1 MMQII
6 DRAKEE
12 KIPPILRLAFRPFF
26 IGAAV
31 YAVVSIALWGLFW
44 SGNTHIS
51 QLMYGNP
58 LWWHSHEMLFG
69 FAGAVIVGFLLTA
82 VQTWTGQTGVKG
94 AKLAFLF
101 SLWLIARLG
110 LIFSTPSY
118 LWMIVDCAWIV
129 VATIFLAIPIIRVK
143 QWRNVF
149 FIPVLV
155 MFTLLNVK
163 YHLMVLKVIPDD
175 LKATALATLT
185 IIAAVVLV
193 VGGRVIPFFTS
204 RGTKTA
210 TITRIS
216 VIEYAALIPIWILLI
231 VTIYPGVVPSS
242 LLAIV
247 YIIAAVTNL
256 VRFCRWRSI
265 KTMRVPLLWSLH
277 GAYLSLIL
285 GLAWLGG
292 SYLNSNMSPT
302 IGIHLIAIGGIG
314 AMILAMMARVSL
326 GHTGRKLQVG
336 RWMAIAFISLFGSLL
351 TRTLLVVLMPTSV
364 LDAYVIS
371 AILWVIAFTIFI
383 VIYFPVLTR
392 ARVDGHPG

>member
-1 MMQII
+1 MQII
-6 DRAKEE
+6 DRAQEE
-12 KIPPILRLAFRPFF
+12 KIPPIFRLAFRPFF

-51 QLMYGNP
+51 RLMYGNP

-149 FIPVLV
+149 FIPVLM

-231 VTIYPGVVPSS
+231 VTIYPGVVSSS

-256 VRFCRWRSI
+256 IRFCRWRSNKAI
-265 KTMRVPLLWSLH
+265 RVPLLWSLH
-277 GAYLSLIL
+277 AAYLSLIL

-292 SYLNSNMSPT
+292 SYLNNNMSPT

-336 RWMAIAFISLFGSLL
+336 RWMTIAFMSLFGSLL
-351 TRTLLVVLMPTSV
+351 TRTLLVVLMPISV

-371 AILWVIAFTIFI
+371 AILWVIAFTIFT

>member
-1 MMQII
+1 MQII
-6 DRAKEE
+6 DRTQEE
-12 KIPPILRLAFRPFF
+12 KIPPIFRLAFRPFF

-149 FIPVLV
+149 FIPVLM

-231 VTIYPGVVPSS
+231 VTIYPGVVSSS

-256 VRFCRWRSI
+256 IRFCRWRSNKAI
-265 KTMRVPLLWSLH
+265 RVPLLWSLH
-277 GAYLSLIL
+277 AAYLSLIL

-292 SYLNSNMSPT
+292 SYLNNNMSPT

-336 RWMAIAFISLFGSLL
+336 RWMTIAFMSLFGSLL
-351 TRTLLVVLMPTSV
+351 TRTLLVVLMPISV

-371 AILWVIAFTIFI
+371 AILWVIAFTIFT

>member
-1 MMQII
+1 MQII
-6 DRAKEE
+6 DRAQEE
-12 KIPPILRLAFRPFF
+12 KIPPIFRLAFRPFF

-149 FIPVLV
+149 FIPVLM

-231 VTIYPGVVPSS
+231 VTIYPGVVSSS

-256 VRFCRWRSI
+256 IRFCRWRSN
-265 KTMRVPLLWSLH
+265 KAMRVPLLWSLH
-277 GAYLSLIL
+277 AAYLSLIL

-292 SYLNSNMSPT
+292 SYLNNNMSPT

-336 RWMAIAFISLFGSLL
+336 RWMTIAFMSLSGSLL
-351 TRTLLVVLMPTSV
+351 TRTLLVVLMPISV

-371 AILWVIAFTIFI
+371 AILWVIAFTIFT

>member
-12 KIPPILRLAFRPFF
+12 KIPPLFRLAFRPFF

-31 YAVVSIALWGLFW
+31 YAVIAIALWGLFW
-44 SGNTHIS
+44 AGNTHIS
-51 QLMYGNP
+51 QFMYGNP

-94 AKLAFLF
+94 GKLAFLF

-110 LIFSTPSY
+110 LMFATPSY
-118 LWMIVDCAWIV
+118 LWMVIDCAWIV
-129 VATIFLAIPIIRVK
+129 VATIFLAIPIIKVK
-143 QWRNVF
+143 QWRNMF
-149 FIPVLV
+149 FVPVLILF
-155 MFTLLNVK
+155 MLLNVK
-163 YHLMVLKVIPDD
+163 YHLMVLKVIPYD
-175 LKATALATLT
+175 LKATALTTLT

-204 RGTKTA
+204 RGTQTA
-210 TITRIS
+210 TISRIPML
-216 VIEYAALIPIWILLI
+216 EYAALIPIWILLI
-231 VTIYPGVVPSS
+231 LTIFPITISANV
-242 LLAIV
+242 LAII
-247 YIIAAVTNL
+247 YLIAAITNL
-256 VRFCRWRSI
+256 GRLCRWRSH
-265 KTMRVPLLWSLH
+265 KTITVPLLWSLH
-277 GAYLSLIL
+277 GAYLSMII

-292 SYLNSNMSPT
+292 SYINHNMSST

-336 RWMAIAFISLFGSLL
+336 RWMIIAFISLFGSLL
-351 TRTLLVVLMPTSV
+351 ARTLLVVMMPVATV
-364 LDAYVIS
+364 DAYIIS
-371 AILWVIAFTIFI
+371 AVLWVIAFSIFT
-383 VIYFPVLTR
+383 VVYFPVLTK

>member
-12 KIPPILRLAFRPFF
+12 KIPPLFRLAFRPFF

-31 YAVVSIALWGLFW
+31 YAVISITLWGLLW
-44 SGNTHIS
+44 AGNTHIS
-51 QLMYGNP
+51 QFMYGNP

-94 AKLAFLF
+94 TKLACLF
-101 SLWLIARLG
+101 GLWLIARLG
-110 LIFSTPSY
+110 LMFATPSY
-118 LWMIVDCAWIV
+118 LWMVIDCAWII
-129 VATIFLAIPIIRVK
+129 VATIFLAKPIFKVK

-149 FIPVLV
+149 FVPVLI

-163 YHLMVLKVIPDD
+163 YHLMVLKVIPYD
-175 LKATALATLT
+175 LKAIALTTLT
-185 IIAAVVLV
+185 IIAAVVIV

-204 RGTKTA
+204 RGTQTE

-216 VIEYAALIPIWILLI
+216 MLEYAALIPIWILLI
-231 VTIYPGVVPSS
+231 FTLFPVTVPASI
-242 LLAIV
+242 LAAT
-247 YIIAAVTNL
+247 YLIAAVTNL
-256 VRFCRWRSI
+256 VRMCRWRSY
-265 KTMRVPLLWSLH
+265 KTITVPLLWSLH
-277 GAYLSLIL
+277 GAYLSMII

-292 SYLNSNMSPT
+292 SYINHNMNPT
-302 IGIHLIAIGGIG
+302 IGIHIIAIGGIG

-336 RWMAIAFISLFGSLL
+336 RWMVIAFMSLFGSLL
-351 TRTLLVVLMPTSV
+351 ARTLLVVIMPIATM
-364 LDAYVIS
+364 DAYVIS
-371 AILWVIAFTIFI
+371 AVLWVMAFTIFTI
-383 VIYFPVLTR
+383 VYYPVLTKT
-392 ARVDGHPG
+392 RVDGHPG

>member
-1 MMQII
+1 MQII
-6 DRAKEE
+6 DRAQEE
-12 KIPPILRLAFRPFF
+12 KIPPIFRLAFRPFF

-149 FIPVLV
+149 FIPVLM

-231 VTIYPGVVPSS
+231 VTIYPGVVSSS

-256 VRFCRWRSI
+256 IRFCRWRSNKAI
-265 KTMRVPLLWSLH
+265 RVPLLWSLH
-277 GAYLSLIL
+277 AAYLSLIL

-292 SYLNSNMSPT
+292 SYLNNNMSPT

-336 RWMAIAFISLFGSLL
+336 RWMTIAFMSLFGSLL
-351 TRTLLVVLMPTSV
+351 TRTLLVVLMPISV

-371 AILWVIAFTIFI
+371 AILWVIAFTIFT

>member
-6 DRAKEE
+6 DRAQEE
-12 KIPPILRLAFRPFF
+12 KIPPIFRLAFRPFF

-149 FIPVLV
+149 FIPVLM

-163 YHLMVLKVIPDD
+163 YHLMVLKVIPDA

-231 VTIYPGVVPSS
+231 VTIYPGVVSSS

-256 VRFCRWRSI
+256 IRFCRWRSNKAI
-265 KTMRVPLLWSLH
+265 RVPLLWSLH
-277 GAYLSLIL
+277 AAYLSLIL

-292 SYLNSNMSPT
+292 SYLNNNMSPT

-336 RWMAIAFISLFGSLL
+336 RWMTIAFMSLFGSLL
-351 TRTLLVVLMPTSV
+351 TRTLLVVLMPISV

-371 AILWVIAFTIFI
+371 AILWVIAFTIFT

>member
-6 DRAKEE
+6 DRAQEE
-12 KIPPILRLAFRPFF
+12 KIPPIFRLAFRPFF

-149 FIPVLV
+149 FIPVLM

-231 VTIYPGVVPSS
+231 VTIYPGVVSSS

-256 VRFCRWRSI
+256 IRFCRWRSNKAI
-265 KTMRVPLLWSLH
+265 RVPLLWSLH
-277 GAYLSLIL
+277 AAYLSLIL

-292 SYLNSNMSPT
+292 SYLNNNMSST

-336 RWMAIAFISLFGSLL
+336 RWMTIAFMSLFGSLL
-351 TRTLLVVLMPTSV
+351 TRTLLVVLMPISV

-371 AILWVIAFTIFI
+371 AILWVIAFTIFT

>member
-12 KIPPILRLAFRPFF
+12 KIPPIFRLAFRPFF

-149 FIPVLV
+149 FIPVLM

-231 VTIYPGVVPSS
+231 VTIYPGDVPSS

-336 RWMAIAFISLFGSLL
+336 RWMTIAFISLFGSLL
-351 TRTLLVVLMPTSV
+351 TRTLLVVLMPISV

-371 AILWVIAFTIFI
+371 AILWVISFTIFT

>member
-6 DRAKEE
+6 DRAQEE
-12 KIPPILRLAFRPFF
+12 KIPPIFRLAFRPFF

-149 FIPVLV
+149 FIPVLM

-231 VTIYPGVVPSS
+231 VTIYPGVVSSS

-256 VRFCRWRSI
+256 IRFCRWRSNKAI
-265 KTMRVPLLWSLH
+265 RVPLLWSLH
-277 GAYLSLIL
+277 AAYLSLIL

-292 SYLNSNMSPT
+292 SYLNNNMSPT

-336 RWMAIAFISLFGSLL
+336 RWMTIAFMSLFGSLL
-351 TRTLLVVLMPTSV
+351 TRTLLVVLMPISV

-371 AILWVIAFTIFI
+371 AILWVIAFTIFT

>member
-1 MMQII
+1 MQII
-6 DRAKEE
+6 DRAQEE
-12 KIPPILRLAFRPFF
+12 KIPPIFRLAFRPFF

-149 FIPVLV
+149 FIPVLM

-231 VTIYPGVVPSS
+231 VTIYPGVVSSS

-256 VRFCRWRSI
+256 IRFCRWRSNKAI
-265 KTMRVPLLWSLH
+265 RVPLLWSLH
-277 GAYLSLIL
+277 AAYLSLIL

-292 SYLNSNMSPT
+292 SYLNNNMSST

-336 RWMAIAFISLFGSLL
+336 RWMTIAFMSLFGSLL
-351 TRTLLVVLMPTSV
+351 TRTLLVVLMPISV

-371 AILWVIAFTIFI
+371 AILWVIAFTIFT

>member
-1 MMQII
+1 MQII

>member
-6 DRAKEE
+6 DRTQEE
-12 KIPPILRLAFRPFF
+12 KIPPIFRLAFRPFF

-149 FIPVLV
+149 FIPVLM

-231 VTIYPGVVPSS
+231 VTIYPGVVSSS

-256 VRFCRWRSI
+256 IRFCRWRSNKAI
-265 KTMRVPLLWSLH
+265 RVPLLWSLH
-277 GAYLSLIL
+277 AAYLSLIL

-292 SYLNSNMSPT
+292 SYLNNNMSPT

-336 RWMAIAFISLFGSLL
+336 RWMTIAFMSLFGSLL
-351 TRTLLVVLMPTSV
+351 TRTLLVVLMPISV

-371 AILWVIAFTIFI
+371 AILWVIAFTIFT

>member
-1 MMQII
+1 MQII
-6 DRAKEE
+6 DRAQEE
-12 KIPPILRLAFRPFF
+12 KIPPIFRLAFRPFF

-149 FIPVLV
+149 FIPVLM

-163 YHLMVLKVIPDD
+163 YHLMVLKVIPDA

-231 VTIYPGVVPSS
+231 VTIYPGVVSSS

-256 VRFCRWRSI
+256 IRFCRWRSNKAI
-265 KTMRVPLLWSLH
+265 RVPLLWSLH
-277 GAYLSLIL
+277 AAYLSLIL

-292 SYLNSNMSPT
+292 SYLNNNMSPT

-336 RWMAIAFISLFGSLL
+336 RWMTIAFMSLFGSLL
-351 TRTLLVVLMPTSV
+351 TRTLLVVLMPISV

-371 AILWVIAFTIFI
+371 AILWVIAFTIFT